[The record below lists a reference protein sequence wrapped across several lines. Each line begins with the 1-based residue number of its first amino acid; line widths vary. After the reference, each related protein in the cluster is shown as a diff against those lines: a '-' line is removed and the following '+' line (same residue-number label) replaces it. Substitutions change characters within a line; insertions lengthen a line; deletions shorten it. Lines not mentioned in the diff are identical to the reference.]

1 MKITIAIDGPAG
13 AGKSTVAK
21 ILADRLGLLYID
33 TGAMYRAATWLALKE
48 QIGLEDGESL
58 AEALSHKDLRLESP
72 EESAG
77 GRIRVFLNDHEITD
91 AIRGKE
97 VSDRVSTVA
106 AQKMVR
112 KVLVEQQR
120 KLARGRSAVLDGRD
134 IGTVVLPDADLK
146 IFLTASAE
154 ERARRRVKDMEG
166 LGEKESYDDVLRAI
180 IERDKQDSTRQEA
193 PLVKAADA
201 VEVDTDGLTIEE
213 VVDRIADLCKNSH
226 NGAANL

>member
-48 QIGLEDGESL
+48 QIDLEDGESL

-72 EESAG
+72 EESDG

-91 AIRGKE
+91 AIRGKD

-120 KLARGRSAVLDGRD
+120 KLAGGRSAVLDGRD
-134 IGTVVLPDADLK
+134 IGTVVLP
-146 IFLTASAE
+146 
-154 ERARRRVKDMEG
+154 
-166 LGEKESYDDVLRAI
+166 
-180 IERDKQDSTRQEA
+180 
-193 PLVKAADA
+193 
-201 VEVDTDGLTIEE
+201 
-213 VVDRIADLCKNSH
+213 
-226 NGAANL
+226 

>member
-21 ILADRLGLLYID
+21 ILADKLGLLYID
-33 TGAMYRAATWLALKE
+33 TGAMYRAATWLALQERIDLK
-48 QIGLEDGESL
+48 DGDRL
-58 AEALSHKDLRLESP
+58 AEALCHKDLRLESP
-72 EESAG
+72 DESTG

-154 ERARRRVKDMEG
+154 ERARRRVKDLEG

-180 IERDKQDSTRQEA
+180 IERDKQDSTREEA

-213 VVDRIADLCKNSH
+213 VVDKIAALCKN
-226 NGAANL
+226 GKGGRKDQ